1 MRRDA
6 EVAGNGWLPDLYS
19 DERWRELGTYLGLP
33 RRQQQIARLVCR
45 GCSNRQIALHL
56 GIAPDTVRM
65 HLKALFE
72 RLGVHERVGVAVRL
86 ILADRQGAIE
96 RGTADECG

>member
-6 EVAGNGWLPDLYS
+6 EMAGNGWLPDLFG
-19 DERWRELGTYLGLP
+19 DDRWQELGARLRLP
-33 RRQQQIARLVCR
+33 RRQRQIARLVCR
-45 GCSNRQIALHL
+45 GCSNRQMARHL

-72 RLGVHERVGVAVRL
+72 RLEVHERVGVAVRL
-86 ILADRQGAIE
+86 VLADREGRTE
-96 RGTADECG
+96 GGTADERG